1 MNSFGT
7 FAKVLVFA
15 VVVTAFGGWA
25 LFKALNTAAKSAN
38 NPKVVRRNLI
48 FLSVFYVVGT
58 LYVFSE
64 VIRGEESLL
73 ALIGLPVVI
82 LYMWYLWRSVN
93 RRASIVD
100 LAAEKEKG
108 PEARTSEPP
117 GQKSKTVS

>member
-1 MNSFGT
+1 LNSFGT

-15 VVVTAFGGWA
+15 VVVTAVGGWA

-48 FLSVFYVVGT
+48 FLSVFYVVST

-82 LYMWYLWRSVN
+82 LYLWYLWRSVN
-93 RRASIVD
+93 RGASIVD
-100 LAAEKEKG
+100 LAAQKQKD